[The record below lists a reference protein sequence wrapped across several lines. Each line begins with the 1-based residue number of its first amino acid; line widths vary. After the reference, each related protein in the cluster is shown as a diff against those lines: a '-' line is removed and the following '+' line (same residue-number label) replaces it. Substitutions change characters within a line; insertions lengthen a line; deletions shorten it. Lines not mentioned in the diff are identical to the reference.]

1 MSGQRASGKRLT
13 VVISASVIVGMLGL
27 TAAAVPLYQ
36 LFCQVT
42 GYGGTTQ
49 RAEAAPGGEL
59 EQTITVRFNADID
72 PDLPWAF
79 APEQRQMEVRV
90 GEQNLAFYGARNRSD
105 RPIVGQATYN
115 VTPFKAAPYFS
126 KIACFCF
133 EEQTLQP
140 GEAVDMPVS
149 FYVDPGILSDPNTR
163 DVRTIT
169 LSYTFFLLED
179 ESEALAA
186 DQAAR
191 PAS

>member
-1 MSGQRASGKRLT
+1 MSGRRASGKRLT
-13 VVISASVIVGMLGL
+13 VVVSASVVVGMLGL

-72 PDLPWAF
+72 PDLPWSF
-79 APEQRQMEVRV
+79 QPEQRQIEVRI
-90 GEQNLAFYGARNRSD
+90 GEQSLAYYRARNRSD
-105 RPIVGQATYN
+105 HPVVGQAVYN
-115 VTPFKAAPYFS
+115 VTPFKAGPYFD

-133 EEQTLQP
+133 DEQVLGP
-140 GEAVDMPVS
+140 GEEVDMPVS
-149 FYVDPGILSDPNTR
+149 FYVDPEILNDPDTR
-163 DVRTIT
+163 NMHTIT
-169 LSYTFFLLED
+169 LSYTFFLIED
-179 ESEALAA
+179 ETKALET
-186 DQAAR
+186 DREAR